1 MQGASRSHLQIVHL
15 PKFSRKAEDWL
26 EFRRYFLEYTEGER
40 LSPAIL
46 MAQLRGHL
54 STHKAKALIAGKTD
68 PTEAWSALDSW
79 NGGKELAMA
88 NVTYKLVHLDTSKE

>member
-1 MQGASRSHLQIVHL
+1 
-15 PKFSRKAEDWL
+15 
-26 EFRRYFLEYTEGER
+26 
-40 LSPAIL
+40 

-79 NGGKELAMA
+79 YGGKELAMA
-88 NVTYKLVHLDTSKE
+88 SVTYKLVHLDTSKE